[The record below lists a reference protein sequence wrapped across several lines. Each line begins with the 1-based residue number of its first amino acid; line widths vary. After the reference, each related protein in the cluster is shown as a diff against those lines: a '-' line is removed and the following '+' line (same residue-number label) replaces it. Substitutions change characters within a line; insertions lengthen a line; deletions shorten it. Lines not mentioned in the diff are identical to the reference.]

1 MNRTSEITSPEK
13 NKEDIDLTLRPSSF
27 NDFIGQ
33 RKIVDNF
40 NV

>member
-1 MNRTSEITSPEK
+1 MQRESNITSAEK

-33 RKIVDNF
+33 KKIVDNF